1 MNVSDWASRTT
12 GERIKYLRRTA
23 ELTQTQLAD
32 LAGISVATVQKAE
45 QNKGELSIGYLLKL
59 AAGLRTDVAVILG
72 QQAPRHDMGL
82 EARAALRQL
91 ADAVHESA
99 LGDWQGI
106 GEPSTLDDLTRAH
119 GLAYEAYWQG
129 ENGQFSNLTS
139 KILKEGR
146 ARYEQVSGWE
156 REQLGRLLASTYQ
169 AAASNAILLGQRD
182 LAFAALT
189 SAHHLSAEAGDPVL
203 SALLDSTLSWAYLRD
218 AKVERAMMV
227 AERAASRIEPPL
239 SKAPGPELLAYGRLM
254 ISAAVAA
261 SRFEKGRGEAA
272 ANEYLSRA
280 HAAAYRVGR
289 DKSLYGTHFGPT
301 AANTEAVGI
310 RVALGDYGRALKLER
325 ETHLPKSMP
334 KLARNRYKL
343 DVALAQVEAKLYDK
357 AGDTLI
363 EVGLDAPEW
372 VKHQALPGV
381 IGRRLAKVSASKVQ
395 SISEIIGVP
404 LIV

>member
-1 MNVSDWASRTT
+1 MSDWASRTT

-32 LAGISVATVQKAE
+32 LTGISVATVQKAE

-82 EARAALRQL
+82 EARTALRQL

-106 GEPSTLDDLTRAH
+106 GEPSGLDDLTRAH
-119 GLAYEAYWQG
+119 GLAY
-129 ENGQFSNLTS
+129 T
-139 KILKEGR
+139 
-146 ARYEQVSGWE
+146 
-156 REQLGRLLASTYQ
+156 
-169 AAASNAILLGQRD
+169 
-182 LAFAALT
+182 
-189 SAHHLSAEAGDPVL
+189 
-203 SALLDSTLSWAYLRD
+203 
-218 AKVERAMMV
+218 
-227 AERAASRIEPPL
+227 
-239 SKAPGPELLAYGRLM
+239 
-254 ISAAVAA
+254 
-261 SRFEKGRGEAA
+261 
-272 ANEYLSRA
+272 
-280 HAAAYRVGR
+280 AAYRVGR

-310 RVALGDYGRALKLER
+310 RVALGDFGRALKLEK
-325 ETHLPKSMP
+325 ETRLPKSMP

-372 VKHQALPGV
+372 VKHQALPGA
-381 IGRRLAKVSASKVQ
+381 IGRRLAKVSTSKVHA
-395 SISEIIGVP
+395 ISEIIGVP